1 MLSFENDAALWE
13 EQYLLP
19 GEDIYRIYE
28 DSKHNLWIGTRMNG
42 LYRRVNDRI
51 EKIPLCPNGING
63 IIDPQIREFV
73 EDDDGRYLQYAYLDE
88 TRQNGTIRTGSF

>member
-1 MLSFENDAALWE
+1 MYVGTTDGIIISPFGALWE

-51 EKIPLCPNGING
+51 EKIPLCPNCIFRR
-63 IIDPQIREFV
+63 IP
-73 EDDDGRYLQYAYLDE
+73 
-88 TRQNGTIRTGSF
+88 GSAFPVISVQSPVSIQCCWQS